1 MSTRIIEFT
10 LLQNALDSISRA
22 VELLAWKDIA
32 NDDSR
37 LKQAILLTAQACELL
52 LKERLRRVHPAL
64 IWEDVDKYP
73 RLDARTVGV
82 ERAVS
87 RLKQIGGIVLDA
99 DDLKIVTS
107 LRNTRNAVEHFA
119 WKTTREE
126 ANAIVGKALSFAIDF
141 AEKQLDTN
149 ISCNF
154 RSDDTWDQLLTQH
167 DDFAR
172 NHGGRIASGMKAVGK
187 LVQECSFCNAMTQ
200 DLTTGACSLC
210 GHWERL
216 SGADD
221 DASDEVP
228 F

>member
-10 LLQNALDSISRA
+10 LLQNALDSISQA

-52 LKERLRRVHPAL
+52 LKERLRRVHPSL

-99 DDLKIVTS
+99 GDLKIVAS
-107 LRNTRNAVEHFA
+107 LRNTRNAIEHFA

-126 ANAIVGKALSFAIDF
+126 ANAIVGNALSFAIDF

-149 ISCNF
+149 IAYKF
-154 RSDDTWDQLLTQH
+154 RSDDTWAQLLEQH
-167 DDFAR
+167 ADFAR
-172 NHGGRIASGMKAVGK
+172 NHGGRTASRMKAVGK
-187 LVQECSFCNAMTQ
+187 LIQECSFCNAMTQ
-200 DLTTGACSLC
+200 DLSTGACSLC

-216 SGADD
+216 SAADD
-221 DASDEVP
+221 GASDEAP

>member
-1 MSTRIIEFT
+1 MSRRIIEFT
-10 LLQNALDSISRA
+10 LLQNALDSISQA

-52 LKERLRRVHPAL
+52 LKERLRRVHPSL

-87 RLKQIGGIVLDA
+87 RLKQIGGIVFDA

-107 LRNTRNAVEHFA
+107 LRNTRNAIEHFA

-126 ANAIVGKALSFAIDF
+126 ANAIVGNALSFAIDF

-149 ISCNF
+149 IAYKF
-154 RSDDTWDQLLTQH
+154 RSDDTWNHLLEQH
-167 DDFAR
+167 ADFAR
-172 NHGGRIASGMKAVGK
+172 NHGWRTASGMKAVGK
-187 LVQECSFCNAMTQ
+187 LVQECSFCNGMTQ
-200 DLTTGACSLC
+200 DLSTGACSLC

-216 SGADD
+216 STADD
-221 DASDEVP
+221 GASDEVT